1 MNPFQTSYDSRLREW
16 KILRLSI
23 PNKPLEEAIVSIDK
37 WWQQAPLVSHY
48 LHPLDP
54 ENWPDPWT
62 LLSDN
67 VYCTLTRGIG
77 VCYTLLMG
85 GITDFI
91 LVQAT
96 NTAGEEHNLVIVDH
110 AKYILNYY
118 PSTVLSINLNEFKIA
133 RVLSTSHL
141 VEKIK

>member
-1 MNPFQTSYDSRLREW
+1 MNPFQTSYGSRLREW

-23 PNKPLEEAIVSIDK
+23 PNKSLEDTVVNIDR
-37 WWQQAPLVSHY
+37 WWQQAPLVNHH

-91 LVQAT
+91 LVEAT
-96 NTAGEEHNLVIVDH
+96 NKACEEHNLVIVDH

-118 PSTVLSINLNEFKIA
+118 PNTVLSTDLNEFKIA
-133 RVLSTSHL
+133 RVLSTKHL